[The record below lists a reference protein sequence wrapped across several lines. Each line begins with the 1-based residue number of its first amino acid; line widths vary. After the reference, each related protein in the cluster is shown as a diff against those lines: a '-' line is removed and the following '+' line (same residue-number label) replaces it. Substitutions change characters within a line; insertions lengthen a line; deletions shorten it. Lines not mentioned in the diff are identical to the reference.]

1 MPGHSFGKQ
10 YADAAG
16 AVLRCRAP
24 DLAAT
29 ISKVMNCPDCG
40 EDLDQ
45 VPVGQPCPNCGSE
58 KRNATTNPVTIAL
71 GVSIPTPRL
80 IFGSNR
86 PDGSRETTVRGR
98 DFESLEVVAP
108 SSEATQRY
116 EGERTEGESDV
127 LQVCRNL
134 RGALRRNGVDVL
146 GGFKKPDE
154 DQGVDCEGTSADGDR
169 IEVQVTGV
177 IPSETM
183 KALGTEGRASS
194 QKDKYQLATE
204 VCHAVRSKVESRK
217 PADPS
222 QIILALDA
230 IRSPGHAKRRI
241 VEVLE
246 GESYNIIRSSGF
258 AAVWLVGPTPAS
270 TFLLS
275 EP

>member
-1 MPGHSFGKQ
+1 MVPSPFQ
-10 YADAAG
+10 SSEEFLWAG
-16 AVLRCRAP
+16 RPCAWA
-24 DLAAT
+24 
-29 ISKVMNCPDCG
+29 
-40 EDLDQ
+40 
-45 VPVGQPCPNCGSE
+45 QPCE
-58 KRNATTNPVTIAL
+58 KRDATTNPATIAL
-71 GVSIPTPRL
+71 EVSIPTPRL

-86 PDGSRETTVRGR
+86 PDGSRETTVRGQ

-108 SSEATQRY
+108 SGEATQRY

-154 DQGVDCEGTSADGDR
+154 DQAVDCEGTSADGDR

-258 AAVWLVGPTPAS
+258 AAVWLVGPTPDS